1 MYFILKYSGENG
13 FEKRYVSVTDIDN
26 LRLLASEVLRSPST
40 DISLFLF
47 VDGTQIDDNDYLES
61 LESWTKL
68 FIYEP
73 NQREKLLIYFNIKRY
88 FETKWL

>member
-26 LRLLASEVLRSPST
+26 LCLLASEVLQSPST

-47 VDGTQIDDNDYLES
+47 VDGT
-61 LESWTKL
+61 
-68 FIYEP
+68 
-73 NQREKLLIYFNIKRY
+73 
-88 FETKWL
+88 